1 MGLRKAF
8 WNVTEYYWKP
18 QSLFLSVHWM
28 EKKSQPNKKKTPKTC
43 STIYK
48 QKTKFP
54 LELHSIYFPLS

>member
-28 EKKSQPNKKKTPKTC
+28 EKKKNTQQEKPNKKKQHKNLQ
-43 STIYK
+43 YN
-48 QKTKFP
+48 
-54 LELHSIYFPLS
+54 L

>member
-18 QSLFLSVHWM
+18 QSLFLSALDG
-28 EKKSQPNKKKTPKTC
+28 KKIPTKQKKTPKTC